1 MQKGGREFR
10 TVRGYEMMKQG
21 GKTLTPSMED
31 YLEMIY
37 RIHRQDG
44 YARVNQLADVLNV
57 QAPSVSRVVKKLSD
71 YGYVNYHK
79 YGIIQLT
86 EQGEISGS
94 YLLARHETV
103 EQFLR
108 NLGAGDSLFV
118 DTELIEHHLSR
129 NTVMLLEKLNRF
141 HLAYPEVLRQF
152 EQFRRQNE
160 DDG

>member
-1 MQKGGREFR
+1 MQKGNREFR
-10 TVRGYEMMKQG
+10 TVRGYEMLKKG
-21 GKTLTPSMED
+21 SETLTPSMED

-37 RIHRQDG
+37 RICLQDG

-57 QAPSVSRVVKKLSD
+57 QAPSVSRVIKKLSD

-86 EQGEISGS
+86 EKGESSGS

-129 NTVMLLEKLNRF
+129 NTIMLLEKLNRF
-141 HLAYPEVLRQF
+141 YLVHPETLKQF
-152 EQFRRQNE
+152 EQFRRQHAE
-160 DDG
+160 EQ